1 VSGAVP
7 ISTLAVVGVGLIGGS
22 IALAARKCGLVR
34 RVIGVGRNAKS
45 LDDARSAGIVDE
57 TATDIAAVAPADLVI
72 VCTGVDSIAAYI
84 CQAANLCRPGTLL
97 TDAGS
102 TKAEIV
108 RTVEQRLPQGALFV
122 GSHPL
127 AGSEKTGPEHA
138 DAGLF
143 EGRLVVLTPTERTD
157 ASTCDR
163 IAAFWMALGARIRTV
178 SPEEHDRILALTSH
192 LPHLVASALA
202 GSLPAEWAEFTA
214 TGFRDTTR
222 LAASSS
228 SLWSAI
234 FRANKPAVLDAVERF
249 EAQLQRLREALAANN
264 TEALESLLTLGK
276 QIRDSLS

>member
-1 VSGAVP
+1 VSAAP
-7 ISTLAVVGVGLIGGS
+7 LSTLGIVGVGLIGGS
-22 IALAARKCGLVR
+22 IALAARKRGLVK
-34 RVIGVGRNAKS
+34 RVIGIGRNAKS
-45 LDDARSAGIVDE
+45 LDLARSAGIVDE

-72 VCTGVDSIAAYI
+72 VCTAVDSIADYV
-84 CQAANLCRPGTLL
+84 CQAASHCRPGTLL

-108 RTVEQRLPQGALFV
+108 RAVEARLPPGALFM

-138 DAGLF
+138 DADLF

-157 ASTCDR
+157 VNALDEIC
-163 IAAFWMALGARIRTV
+163 AFWGALGASRTAV

-202 GSLPAEWAEFTA
+202 GSLPAEWALFTA

-222 LAASSS
+222 LAGSSP

-234 FRANKPAVLDAVERF
+234 FRANKPAVLDTVERF
-249 EAQLQRLREALAANN
+249 LTQLQRLRDALAANDIA
-264 TEALESLLTLGK
+264 ALESLLTLAK